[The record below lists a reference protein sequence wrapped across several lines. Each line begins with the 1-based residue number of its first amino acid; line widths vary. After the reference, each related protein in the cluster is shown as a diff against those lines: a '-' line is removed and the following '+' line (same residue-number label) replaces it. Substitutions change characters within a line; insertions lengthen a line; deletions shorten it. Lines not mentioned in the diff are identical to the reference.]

1 MVWMSLT
8 AGLLVW
14 TMGEPPSPVSQGDH
28 WSRADTVLVT
38 GAVREAETGRP
49 IAGAWVAVGET
60 GPGAFS
66 DDLGN
71 FAVRVAEGTYEVMVG
86 QLGYATRAVEITVRS
101 GNLIRMEIELAT
113 EALELDPIVV
123 EVRSQA
129 LLRAGYYDRLT
140 GGLTGT
146 RITRHR
152 IEEEQPRVFSDLF
165 YSVPGVRV
173 LLDANGRAQLRSRR
187 GGGGGYGCET
197 TLYIDG
203 FAVTERMH
211 LRTNQPQLTDVNIL
225 SPNTIEA
232 VEVYVGAATPPQ
244 YPSRCGVVLVWTR
257 N

>member
-1 MVWMSLT
+1 MFWMSFPV
-8 AGLLVW
+8 GLLLLGL
-14 TMGEPPSPVSQGDH
+14 GEPPSPVTRGVH

-49 IAGAWVAVGET
+49 IAGAWVAVDDT
-60 GPGAFS
+60 GAGAFT

-71 FAVRVAEGTYEVMVG
+71 FAVRVPEGTHDVMVG
-86 QLGYATRAVEITVRS
+86 QLGYATRSVEVTVRT

-113 EALELDPIVV
+113 QALELDPIVV
-123 EVRSQA
+123 EVRSQV
-129 LLRAGYYDRLT
+129 LLRAGYYDRLE

-146 RITRHR
+146 RITRDR
-152 IEEEQPRVFSDLF
+152 IEDERPRVFSDLF
-165 YSVPGVRV
+165 HSVPGLRV
-173 LLDANGRAQLRSRR
+173 LQDAGGRAQLRSRR
-187 GGGGGYGCET
+187 GGGNSYGCEA

-203 FAVTERMH
+203 FAVNERMN
-211 LRTNQPQLTDVNIL
+211 LRANQPQLTDVNIL